1 MVIIKVIFVL
11 VNNADKHDLD
21 TELNAIYVICISCN
35 ISYVTCAICI
45 YCIDILI
52 VIYYKCIYMIY
63 YKDPP
68 VVYYCLFHIRE
79 YIW

>member
-52 VIYYKCIYMIY
+52 VI
-63 YKDPP
+63 
-68 VVYYCLFHIRE
+68 
-79 YIW
+79 

>member
-35 ISYVTCAICI
+35 ISYVT
-45 YCIDILI
+45 YVL
-52 VIYYKCIYMIY
+52 Y
-63 YKDPP
+63 
-68 VVYYCLFHIRE
+68 VYIA
-79 YIW
+79 